1 MSQAVVEERL
11 FEAGETHAGAEARER
26 PAGEDKSF
34 RAYDP
39 NQILLL
45 APSLQDWVPE
55 GHLARFVC
63 DLVDEALDLS
73 AIYACYEEERGF
85 APYDLRLMVK
95 LLIYGYATGNAL
107 LAQARG
113 AHLHGCRGALAV
125 CRPAPRLPLDRALSP
140 PPPRRAGRAVCAG
153 AQALP

>member
-11 FEAGETHAGAEARER
+11 FEAGPTHAGAEARER

-85 APYDLRLMVK
+85 APYDPRLMVK
-95 LLIYGYATGNAL
+95 LL
-107 LAQARG
+107 
-113 AHLHGCRGALAV
+113 
-125 CRPAPRLPLDRALSP
+125 RLRDRQR
-140 PPPRRAGRAVCAG
+140 PPRAS
-153 AQALP
+153 